1 MTVKMAKLK
10 VYVNGQLDGAENIC
24 DAVYKTL
31 SQRVNLY
38 AELDMVSPE
47 EIRQINSDNRH
58 IDAVTDVLSF
68 PMLDGIRGKVIKKKD
83 FPYDYDEEEKAIFLG
98 SIVICE
104 ERAKEQAAEYGHTL
118 QRELSYLFVHGLM
131 HLFGYDHMTDEDK
144 KQMREKEEQALACLG
159 ITR

>member
-1 MTVKMAKLK
+1 MAKLK

-104 ERAKEQAAEYGHTL
+104 ERAKAQAAEYGHTL

>member
-1 MTVKMAKLK
+1 MAKLK

>member
-1 MTVKMAKLK
+1 MAKLK

-24 DAVYKTL
+24 DAVFKTL

-104 ERAKEQAAEYGHTL
+104 ERAKAQAAEYGHTL

>member
-1 MTVKMAKLK
+1 MAKLK

-47 EIRQINSDNRH
+47 EIRQINRDNRH

-104 ERAKEQAAEYGHTL
+104 ERAKAQAAEYGHTL

-144 KQMREKEEQALACLG
+144 KQMREKEEQVMLKLG

>member
-1 MTVKMAKLK
+1 MAKLK
-10 VYVNGQLDGAENIC
+10 VYVNGQFDGAENIC

-104 ERAKEQAAEYGHTL
+104 ERAKAQAAEYGHTL

>member
-1 MTVKMAKLK
+1 MAKLK

-104 ERAKEQAAEYGHTL
+104 ERAKAQAAEYGHTL
-118 QRELSYLFVHGLM
+118 QRELSYLFVHGLL

>member
-1 MTVKMAKLK
+1 MAKLK

-47 EIRQINSDNRH
+47 EIRQINRDNRH

-104 ERAKEQAAEYGHTL
+104 ERAKAQAAEYGHTL